1 MGRQTALWRLAVA
14 SASLDVVLGGRCNK
28 WGGTFW
34 CLGIPENLV
43 GRTWFGHSAASHWG
57 GQFLGTNPV
66 RGWALPWGRATDRD
80 SKRCRD
86 AGGQGAKDP
95 SIEKKRIVSGGRV
108 GGGGWLAAT
117 ARRGLPLFPCGNCLG
132 NSDQGAHWLHL
143 LSPSPGP
150 PRPPPLLTD
159 ERRSFCPGAEGRGR
173 QNCDGW
179 VRPRRRTPR
188 TPGPV
193 KSLLD
198 GQEVKATDRDH
209 DRSYRSAIVSSNF
222 PKGCSGSM

>member
-43 GRTWFGHSAASHWG
+43 GRTWFWAQCGEP
-57 GQFLGTNPV
+57 LGRPIFGDQPGA
-66 RGWALPWGRATDRD
+66 RLGLAMGARDRPGFQEME
-80 SKRCRD
+80 D

-159 ERRSFCPGAEGRGR
+159 ERRSFCFGAEGRGR